1 MFWLWKKKM
10 WNVTK
15 CFYSKEI
22 FQIFFEMLK
31 SSYGKSAGKNFGE
44 NIVIYQL
51 SVCMR
56 RIFLGHQHH
65 ADTEF
70 NSCLVKL
77 SLEIFSIS
85 IF

>member
-1 MFWLWKKKM
+1 
-10 WNVTK
+10 
-15 CFYSKEI
+15 
-22 FQIFFEMLK
+22 MLK

-44 NIVIYQL
+44 NVIYEL
-51 SVCMR
+51 SVCIR

-70 NSCLVKL
+70 NLCLVKL
-77 SLEIFSIS
+77 SLEIFPVS